1 VPRISEKDNKA
12 YKCTLCSDRVG
23 VGLEPACVKTCP
35 TGAIGFGTKDDMVA
49 YGNKRAGELK
59 ERGFQNAGLYNP
71 QGVGGTHVMYVLKHA
86 DKPELEDL
94 PDNPS
99 ISPMVSLVEGH
110 CQAPGPGR
118 HDRCRGRRVLPLHEG
133 GPGGREGREGGGVMA
148 TRMLQRYKDGDR
160 MNHWFIALMFV
171 LAGLSGLAF
180 FHPSLFFLTHL
191 FGGGPW
197 ARILHPFMG
206 VLMFLSFA
214 GLFAKLWKDNVVN
227 DADRQWKQHMGDM
240 LRGNKAAMPPVG
252 KYNYGQKMVFWV
264 MVFSLL
270 VLLATGLMFW
280 RPWFAPYFPI
290 DLLRVAVLLHSI
302 AAVALVAATI
312 MHVYAAIWV
321 KGTVRAMTR
330 GTVTESWAKTNHAL
344 WHREVT
350 K

>member
-1 VPRISEKDNKA
+1 
-12 YKCTLCSDRVG
+12 
-23 VGLEPACVKTCP
+23 
-35 TGAIGFGTKDDMVA
+35 
-49 YGNKRAGELK
+49 
-59 ERGFQNAGLYNP
+59 
-71 QGVGGTHVMYVLKHA
+71 
-86 DKPELEDL
+86 
-94 PDNPS
+94 
-99 ISPMVSLVEGH
+99 
-110 CQAPGPGR
+110 
-118 HDRCRGRRVLPLHEG
+118 
-133 GPGGREGREGGGVMA
+133 MA

-180 FHPSLFFLTHL
+180 FHPSLFFFTHL

-197 ARILHPFMG
+197 ARILHPFLG
-206 VLMFLSFA
+206 VLMFVGFA
-214 GLFAKLWKDNVVN
+214 GMFMRLWKDNVVN
-227 DADRQWKQHMGDM
+227 DADREWKKHMGDM

-264 MVFSLL
+264 MVLSLVVLL
-270 VLLATGLMFW
+270 VTGLMFW

-290 DLLRVAVLLHSI
+290 NALRAAVLLHSV

-330 GTVTESWAKTNHAL
+330 GTVSESWAKTNHAL
-344 WHREVT
+344 WHREMT